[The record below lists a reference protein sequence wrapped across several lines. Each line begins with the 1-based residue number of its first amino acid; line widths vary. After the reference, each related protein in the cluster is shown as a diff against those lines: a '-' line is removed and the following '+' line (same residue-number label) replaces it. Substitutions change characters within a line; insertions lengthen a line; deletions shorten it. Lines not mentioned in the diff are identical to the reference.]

1 MKTYTKPK
9 KYITK
14 ETQSQFPL
22 SSSFNK
28 LMHFISD
35 LQTSVQ
41 SQPISST
48 QLSSPH
54 LQPIISYLQTLE
66 DLVDKVPPLQ
76 QKMRFGNK
84 AFVQWLELAGVEA
97 EKMLTEV
104 LKGKEEWKGAEVE
117 LREYLAESY
126 GNNTR

>member
-1 MKTYTKPK
+1 
-9 KYITK
+9 
-14 ETQSQFPL
+14 
-22 SSSFNK
+22 
-28 LMHFISD
+28 MHFISD

-41 SQPISST
+41 SHPISST

-54 LQPIISYLQTLE
+54 LQPIIYYLQTLE